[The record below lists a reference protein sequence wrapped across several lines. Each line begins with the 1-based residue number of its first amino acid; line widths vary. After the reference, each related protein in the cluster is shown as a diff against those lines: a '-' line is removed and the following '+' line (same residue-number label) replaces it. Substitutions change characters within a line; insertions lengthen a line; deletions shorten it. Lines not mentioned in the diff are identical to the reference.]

1 MLWHTRHLNILLYSF
16 LDPCL
21 SHFSVLLFFFCPP
34 MKQCIFNFCLR
45 TQGLSGCLRKVAP
58 LFQFTLCFTPY
69 SLISLHSL
77 IASFSSTRNR
87 FQLFMPIFHKYLGDG
102 ISKQTMPGDTNPRLQ
117 QRSFN
122 ALEIWPAVDRHLLLS
137 SAASQQQCWHSKYVY
152 RSSVAMTL
160 HRGAGIILNERRGE

>member
-1 MLWHTRHLNILLYSF
+1 MSFFVSMLF
-16 LDPCL
+16 V
-21 SHFSVLLFFFCPP
+21 FPP
-34 MKQCIFNFCLR
+34 KKQCIFNFCLR
-45 TQGLSGCLRKVAP
+45 TQGISGCLRKVAP
-58 LFQFTLCFTPY
+58 LFQFALRFTPY
-69 SLISLHSL
+69 SLISPPF
-77 IASFSSTRNR
+77 ADSFVSSTRNR

-152 RSSVAMTL
+152 RSSAALTL
-160 HRGAGIILNERRGE
+160 HRGAGIILKERREE